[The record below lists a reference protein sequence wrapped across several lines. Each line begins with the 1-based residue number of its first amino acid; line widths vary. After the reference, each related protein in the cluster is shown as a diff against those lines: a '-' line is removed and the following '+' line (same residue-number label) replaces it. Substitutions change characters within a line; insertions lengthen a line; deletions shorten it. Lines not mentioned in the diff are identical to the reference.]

1 MFYIQNWILFILG
14 YYGIQLNTQS
24 SCSSNLNSPAM
35 CYRAESLDTVRKNC
49 ESKSTCEIYI
59 LVSYFGDPCIG
70 SLLKVIRILNKE
82 YLIIWFFHKVQL
94 MFKCCSNINVW
105 TNLAWIN

>member
-1 MFYIQNWILFILG
+1 MKFKG

-49 ESKSTCEIYI
+49 ENKPTCEIYI

-70 SLLKVIRILNKE
+70 LILSLNEI
-82 YLIIWFFHKVQL
+82 
-94 MFKCCSNINVW
+94 
-105 TNLAWIN
+105 T